1 MAWQTPEARIIM
13 QAQGIHNCF
22 PQIETR
28 FMCLLIF
35 AHQVYP
41 GYPLVLA
48 ANRDEFYARETA
60 PSAFWP
66 EHPSVLAGKDLR
78 AGGTWMGV
86 TRQGRFAA
94 ITNYR
99 DPAATG
105 EAPCSRGELTLDFLS
120 GSATPPVYLS
130 EVAKRASEYA
140 GFSLLLGDG
149 KYLWHFSNRHTVCGC
164 TPISPQMLRPGIYG
178 LSNAK
183 LNTPWPKV
191 ELGKQR
197 LAQLLENAPPT
208 HDALLGLVND
218 RQQANAEALKL
229 QSMDTEMEQV
239 LSAQFILA
247 GEYGTRSSTTM
258 WTDDAGT
265 INWRELSFDRKG
277 DVSGTVGK
285 RLEATNI

>member
-1 MAWQTPEARIIM
+1 MAWLAPEARIIM
-13 QAQGIHNCF
+13 QAEGIHNCF
-22 PQIETR
+22 PPIEKLI
-28 FMCLLIF
+28 MCLLIF

-66 EHPSVLAGKDLR
+66 EHPNMLAGKDLQ

-105 EAPCSRGELTLDFLS
+105 EAPRSRGELTLDFLS
-120 GSATPPVYLS
+120 GSTTPPIYLG
-130 EVAKRASEYA
+130 EVAKRAAEYA

-149 KYLWHFSNRHTVCGC
+149 KYLWHCSNRHTVCGC
-164 TPISPQMLRPGIYG
+164 TPISPQMLQPGIYG

-191 ELGKQR
+191 ELGKAR
-197 LAQLLENAPPT
+197 LKQLLENAPPD
-208 HDALLGLVND
+208 HDSLLGLVND
-218 RQQANAEALKL
+218 RKPASTEALKL
-229 QSMDTEMEQV
+229 QGMDTEMEQV

-265 INWRELSFDRKG
+265 TNWRELSFDRQG
-277 DVSGTVGK
+277 GVSGTVEK
-285 RLEATNI
+285 QLETTKI

>member
-1 MAWQTPEARIIM
+1 M
-13 QAQGIHNCF
+13 QAEGIHNCF
-22 PQIETR
+22 PQIEKPI
-28 FMCLLIF
+28 MCLLIF

-66 EHPSVLAGKDLR
+66 EHPNLLAGKDLQ

-105 EAPCSRGELTLDFLS
+105 EAPRSRGELTLDFLS
-120 GSATPPVYLS
+120 GSATPSIYLS
-130 EVAKRASEYA
+130 EIAKRASEYA

-164 TPISPQMLRPGIYG
+164 TPISPEMLRPGIYG

-191 ELGKQR
+191 ELGKQH
-197 LAQLLENAPPT
+197 LTQLLDSGPPE
-208 HDALLGLVND
+208 HEALLGLIND
-218 RQQANAEALKL
+218 RQQACAEALKL
-229 QSMDTEMEQV
+229 QGMETEMEQV
-239 LSAQFILA
+239 LSAQFIQA

-258 WTDDAGT
+258 WIDDTGAL
-265 INWRELSFDRKG
+265 NWRELSFDRQGKI
-277 DVSGTVGK
+277 SGTRQEQFEQLISQK
-285 RLEATNI
+285 E